1 MCGCPYGVG
10 SKRMSELLADGAKQI
25 GIGLSVEQLDQLNR
39 MLDVLQLWNQKH
51 NLTSLRSRHDQE
63 IYHVLDSLSAYQY
76 FIPYS
81 SILDVGTGAGFP
93 GIPLAII
100 YPEKKF
106 HLVESNGKK
115 VAYLRHVIQQLGLD
129 NVKVY
134 NKRIELFS
142 MPNDT
147 VDVVTARAL
156 ANPIEIMDLTQHL
169 QVAAYV
175 LYVGPNCKIPPSA
188 SLEEVNVPHST
199 KEHFILSIVTNSS
212 VE

>member
-1 MCGCPYGVG
+1 
-10 SKRMSELLADGAKQI
+10 MSELLADGAKQI
-25 GIGLSVEQLDQLNR
+25 GISLSVEQLDQLNK
-39 MLDVLQLWNQKH
+39 MLDVLQQWNQKH

-63 IYHVLDSLSAYQY
+63 IYHILDSLSAYQY

-81 SILDVGTGAGFP
+81 AVLDVGTGPGFP

-129 NVKVY
+129 NVKAY

-147 VDVVTARAL
+147 IDVVTARAL
-156 ANPIEIMDLTQHL
+156 ADPSEIIDLTQHL
-169 QVAAYV
+169 QVAAYI
-175 LYVGPNCKIPPSA
+175 LYVGPNCKVPLSA
-188 SLEEVNVPHST
+188 NIEKVKVPLST
-199 KEHFILSIVTNSS
+199 KEHYILSIGTNSS